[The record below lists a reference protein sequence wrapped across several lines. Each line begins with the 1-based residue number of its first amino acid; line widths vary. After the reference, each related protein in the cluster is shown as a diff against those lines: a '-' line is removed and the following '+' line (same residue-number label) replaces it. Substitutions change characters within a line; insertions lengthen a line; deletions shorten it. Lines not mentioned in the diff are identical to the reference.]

1 MKTGPP
7 SSWQL
12 HGSGLRDGAACA
24 ADAGPDRRL
33 DAEHLK
39 YCSEINVSIVPSNV
53 PDHIWFIERV
63 APGKPGASRMET
75 TEMEINY
82 LDTFL
87 AFLGMTFG
95 LVSVLP
101 GLFFQPKVEVKRAT
115 RTAASRATNS
125 RR

>member
-1 MKTGPP
+1 
-7 SSWQL
+7 
-12 HGSGLRDGAACA
+12 
-24 ADAGPDRRL
+24 
-33 DAEHLK
+33 
-39 YCSEINVSIVPSNV
+39 
-53 PDHIWFIERV
+53 
-63 APGKPGASRMET
+63 
-75 TEMEINY
+75 MEINY

-101 GLFFQPKVEVKRAT
+101 GLFFQPKAEVKRAT

>member
-1 MKTGPP
+1 
-7 SSWQL
+7 
-12 HGSGLRDGAACA
+12 
-24 ADAGPDRRL
+24 
-33 DAEHLK
+33 
-39 YCSEINVSIVPSNV
+39 
-53 PDHIWFIERV
+53 
-63 APGKPGASRMET
+63 
-75 TEMEINY
+75 MEINY

-101 GLFFQPKVEVKRAT
+101 GLFFQHKVEVKRAT